1 MKILHFVFLIFEG
14 SNKKLFFMK
23 VFSFQFFVIVK
34 PMGQNTFVSIKLFS
48 GKVLNI
54 DLYSTPWSTTI
65 VGIQVPLSLDAAATR
80 LFLINNDK
88 TIFLG

>member
-1 MKILHFVFLIFEG
+1 
-14 SNKKLFFMK
+14 
-23 VFSFQFFVIVK
+23 
-34 PMGQNTFVSIKLFS
+34 MGENAFVSIKF
-48 GKVLNI
+48 VVNI